1 MLMMTRLREDQIVA
15 IVAAKRFAST
25 NKHQLKAKEMA
36 HLSDYDTKKQ
46 YFAVIKSTRRLSPD
60 DSEEVR
66 EIIFEVKK
74 PGFTCEIDQSFG
86 VLVRKSDEFG
96 NTLHHRLY
104 SIADLPAKNKGKTQ
118 ITMLI
123 KRCNYI
129 DEFSGELQYGIA
141 SNFLCDRKVG
151 DEIIITGPYPLAFS
165 IPKEHHANLILI
177 GMGTGIAP
185 FRAFIKH
192 IYTHVKDWSGR
203 ILLFYGARSGLELL
217 YQNEEDDDLTNY
229 YSKDTFKA
237 IHAFSPRPLWND
249 PVVLDQAI
257 EDRSEEILEMLRLQD
272 TYVYVAGHEKVKQGL
287 DKAFEKVIGSAE
299 EWKKRKTVLENEGKW
314 VELIY

>member
-1 MLMMTRLREDQIVA
+1 
-15 IVAAKRFAST
+15 
-25 NKHQLKAKEMA
+25 MA

-46 YFAVIKSTRRLSPD
+46 FFAVVKKSRRLSPD

-66 EIIFEVKK
+66 EIVLEVKQ
-74 PGFTCEIDQSFG
+74 PDFTCKIDQSFG
-86 VLVRKSDEFG
+86 VLVKKSDEFG

-104 SIADLPAKNKGKTQ
+104 SVADLPAKTKGKTR
-118 ITMLI
+118 ITMLV
-123 KRCNYI
+123 KRCNYV

-141 SNFLCDRKVG
+141 SNYLCNRKVG
-151 DEIIITGPYPLAFS
+151 DEIIITGPYPLAFK
-165 IPKEHHANLILI
+165 IPEDHNANLILI

-192 IYTHVKDWSGR
+192 IYNHVKDWRGR

-229 YSKDTFKA
+229 YSKETFKA

-257 EDRSEEILEMLRLQD
+257 EDRSEEILEMLTLQN
-272 TYVYVAGHEKVKQGL
+272 TYVYVAGHEKVRQGL
-287 DKAFEKVIGSAE
+287 DKAFSSVVGSLEKWQVE
-299 EWKKRKTVLENEGKW
+299 KEKLERSGKW